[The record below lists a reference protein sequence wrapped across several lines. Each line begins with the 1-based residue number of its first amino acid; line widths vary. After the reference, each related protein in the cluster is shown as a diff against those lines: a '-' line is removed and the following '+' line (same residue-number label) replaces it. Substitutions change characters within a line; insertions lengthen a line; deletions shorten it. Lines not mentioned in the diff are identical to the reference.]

1 MVLYAI
7 HIILIPCARRRAS
20 GNPEFGNGDKLVFT
34 EQQRFGTDRVGIII
48 GLQRLQEL
56 VLKPVF
62 DFEFH
67 HRNDIHT
74 MTVHDLE
81 FNWKYRG

>member
-1 MVLYAI
+1 MKHKLDKKNSKLSSFMEESKPVEI
-7 HIILIPCARRRAS
+7 
-20 GNPEFGNGDKLVFT
+20 NGDKLIFT
-34 EQQRFGTDRVGIII
+34 QQQHFATDRIGIII
-48 GLQRLQEL
+48 GLQGRQKF